1 MAFMLGQLAYKV
13 LLNAAETTT
22 ASGTAVDLAGW
33 VEPGNSQCEAF
44 LASTAR
50 TYTGSPNVVLTIEED
65 STSAF
70 SSPTTVATFT
80 TIATTAAVNQQASV
94 VFSKRYARAVATF
107 DAVTSTGSYTVI
119 LVGSNRTI

>member
-13 LLNAAETTT
+13 LLNAAATTT
-22 ASGTAVDLAGW
+22 ATGTAVDLAGW

-44 LASTAR
+44 LAGTAR
-50 TYTGSPNVVLTIEED
+50 TYTGSPNVVVTIEED

-80 TIATTAAVNQQASV
+80 TIATTAAANEQKGVT
-94 VFSKRYARAVATF
+94 FTKRYARAVATF
-107 DAVTSTGSYTVI
+107 DAVTSTGSYALV
-119 LVGSNRTI
+119 LVGSNRTV